1 MRDDDAEQLPPV
13 KGIED
18 ERGINPTS
26 LRFVFSFKNRAED
39 TCSHT
44 SNASHC
50 RKPESCFMVDE
61 LFLWCG
67 RLSASCALRTTSLQ
81 KTEGG
86 GGGGGRRDMK
96 ESFPCIQESP
106 DKELVTPSVTKHR
119 FCGLCES

>member
-13 KGIED
+13 TGIED

-50 RKPESCFMVDE
+50 RKPESCFMMDE

-67 RLSASCALRTTSLQ
+67 RLSASCALCTTSLQ
-81 KTEGG
+81 KMEGG
-86 GGGGGRRDMK
+86 GGGGGRGDMK
-96 ESFPCIQESP
+96 ESFSLHTTITKQRAGDTVC
-106 DKELVTPSVTKHR
+106 DKPSFLWT
-119 FCGLCES
+119 L